1 MSTKNKKITKTS
13 KQLAK
18 SLGLSQ
24 TDAIDWEIRYSITN
38 KIIEIVKKNKMT
50 VTEVAKKAGTSRARI
65 TKILKGDSLGIS
77 LDVLVK
83 IVASLGQ
90 SIKIAFKKAA

>member
-1 MSTKNKKITKTS
+1 MSTKKKKVTKTT
-13 KQLAK
+13 KQLAD
-18 SLGLSQ
+18 SIGLSLA
-24 TDAIDWEIRYSITN
+24 DSIEWEVRYSITS
-38 KIIEIVKKNKMT
+38 KIIETVQKNKMT

-65 TKILKGDSLGIS
+65 TKVLKGDSLGIS

-90 SIKIAFKKAA
+90 IVKIRFKKAA